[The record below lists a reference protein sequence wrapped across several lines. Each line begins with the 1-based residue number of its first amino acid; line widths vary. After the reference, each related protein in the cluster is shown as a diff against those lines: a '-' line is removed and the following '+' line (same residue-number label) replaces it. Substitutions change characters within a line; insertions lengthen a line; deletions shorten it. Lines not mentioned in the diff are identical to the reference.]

1 MAKAQENSTATEA
14 AVKPLQKA
22 MESANALFN
31 EYNERYV
38 KKAVE
43 TGRVLAVDAR
53 KNTLEAL
60 EGVMGDSKKILKS
73 IPRVEAFAP
82 KLAQMEAP
90 ENYFVVTTF
99 QKATDTAAAAVKEY
113 NEVLKKSMDSGRQWM
128 EEMTRKTREKGTGV
142 FETSFASVSTA
153 AKKAADDAKNIAQSL
168 TLKITNQTQRAATFV
183 NTQVE
188 KGISAVTN
196 ALNLPTRQDINKLT
210 RAMNALSKKM
220 DAMSQ

>member
-1 MAKAQENSTATEA
+1 MSKVQETAQA
-14 AVKPLQKA
+14 AAKPLQKA
-22 MESANALFN
+22 MESANALFS

-53 KNTLEAL
+53 RNTLEAL

-73 IPRVEAFAP
+73 IPKVEAFAP

-90 ENYFVVTTF
+90 ENYFVVATF
-99 QKATDTAAAAVKEY
+99 QKATDSAAAAVKEY
-113 NEVLKKSMDSGRQWM
+113 NEVLKKSMDSGRQWV
-128 EEMTRKTREKGTGV
+128 EAMTQKTREKGTGV
-142 FETSFASVSTA
+142 FETSRITISTA
-153 AKKAADDAKNIAQSL
+153 AKKAADEAKTLAQ
-168 TLKITNQTQRAATFV
+168 TMTVK
-183 NTQVE
+183 
-188 KGISAVTN
+188 ISAQTRQVSDFISTKVDQGLKTVTN
-196 ALNLPTRQDINKLT
+196 ALDLPTRQDITKLT